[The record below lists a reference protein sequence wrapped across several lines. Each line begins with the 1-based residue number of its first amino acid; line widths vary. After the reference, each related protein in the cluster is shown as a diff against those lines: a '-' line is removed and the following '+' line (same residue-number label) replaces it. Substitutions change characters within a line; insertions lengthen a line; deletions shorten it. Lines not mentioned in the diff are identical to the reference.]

1 MHTIKKTT
9 RMIFGY
15 DGLIRLNPSKR
26 SGNVP
31 ALHEYRL
38 IGKTGKPAKSNAR
51 MELDPH
57 LEALNNAIQLSI
69 SDPKGNIIYANELF
83 CRYSKYTPD
92 ELAGS
97 PCNITWHADNPA
109 TLLVDLWNTIGAGK
123 TWKGEVKNVA
133 RDGTVFWVFE
143 TIIPITGPVGQPIK
157 YISMRHDITA
167 QKEKE
172 ERLHE
177 AHTKVDSGL
186 IDNIAHAKTM
196 HSFFLNENCGV
207 ESLGN
212 DAFLIYKAQKIIS
225 GDFYKM
231 QMNRGKQVIIIGD
244 STGHGISASYISIL
258 LLNIMTRLV
267 KICGSRPA
275 KMIRLLNGQLRR
287 ITCPNGRSH
296 LMETAD
302 IMACC
307 LDMKQ
312 LKLEYASANI
322 RGFIVRNGEAQML
335 ERNKCSVGELKG
347 EEFKITSQVM
357 KLEKGDC
364 LYIFSDGLIDQF
376 GGPLNKRIGLRRV
389 VSAIEKL
396 YYLPMKNQKA
406 AIEKMLADWQ
416 DENEQTDDI
425 TLLGIR
431 I

>member
-1 MHTIKKTT
+1 MQTIKKNT

-15 DGLIRLNPSKR
+15 DGLIRLNNTR
-26 SGNVP
+26 LTGHAP
-31 ALHEYRL
+31 AFHEYRL
-38 IGKTGKPAKSNAR
+38 MGKPDRPGNSGFPA
-51 MELDPH
+51 EHYPH
-57 LEALNNAIQLSI
+57 LDALNDVMEISI
-69 SDPKGNIIYANELF
+69 SDIKGNIIYANELF
-83 CRYSKYTPD
+83 CRHSKYSAD

-97 PCNITWHADNPA
+97 PSNIVWHADNPS
-109 TLLVDLWNTIGAGK
+109 TMLVDLWNTIAAGK
-123 TWKGEVKNVA
+123 IWKGEIKNVA
-133 RDGTVFWVFE
+133 KDGTVFWVFE
-143 TIIPITGPVGQPIK
+143 TIIPITGADGCLQK
-157 YISMRHDITA
+157 CISMRHDITA

-172 ERLHE
+172 ERQHE
-177 AHTKVDSGL
+177 AHTKVDSAL

-196 HSFFLNENCGV
+196 HRFFLDENGGV
-207 ESLGN
+207 ENLPN
-212 DAFLIYKAQKIIS
+212 DAFLVYKAQKIIS
-225 GDFYKM
+225 GDFYRL
-231 QMNRGKQVIIIGD
+231 QLIRGKQLLVLGD

-258 LLNIMTRLV
+258 LLNIMNRLV
-267 KICGSRPA
+267 KISGSHPA
-275 KMIRLLNGQLRR
+275 KMIRLMNEQLRR
-287 ITCPNGRSH
+287 ITCPNGRTH

-307 LDMKQ
+307 IDTKQ
-312 LKLEYASANI
+312 MKLEYASANI
-322 RGFIVRNGEAQML
+322 RGFIVRNGETLML
-335 ERNKCSVGELKG
+335 ERDKCSVGEKKG
-347 EEFKITSQVM
+347 KEFNITSQVM

-396 YYLPMKNQKA
+396 YFLPMKSQKA